1 MNSTEIAS
9 HLELAKE
16 ELETATAVQN
26 KKHPLDKIRLDDAVR
41 HYNTI
46 RKRYY
51 IKKTE
56 KISNILRNH
65 YLSL

>member
-1 MNSTEIAS
+1 VNPTEIAS

-16 ELETATAVQN
+16 ELETTTAVQN
-26 KKHPLDKIRLDDAVR
+26 EKHPLDKLRLDDAVR

-46 RKRYY
+46 LKRYH

>member
-1 MNSTEIAS
+1 MNSTEIVS

-16 ELETATAVQN
+16 ELDTTTRVQN
-26 KKHPLDKIRLDDAVR
+26 EKHPLDKIRLDDAVR

-51 IKKTE
+51 IKK
-56 KISNILRNH
+56 KNRKN
-65 YLSL
+65 

>member
-1 MNSTEIAS
+1 MNSTEIVS

-16 ELETATAVQN
+16 ELDTATRVQN
-26 KKHPLDKIRLDDAVR
+26 KRHPLDKIRLDDAVR

-46 RKRYY
+46 LKRYH

-56 KISNILRNH
+56 KIGNILRNH

>member
-1 MNSTEIAS
+1 MNPAEIVS

-16 ELETATAVQN
+16 ELDTATRVQN
-26 KKHPLDKIRLDDAVR
+26 EKHPLDKLRLDDAVR

>member
-1 MNSTEIAS
+1 MNSTEIVS

-16 ELETATAVQN
+16 ELDTTTRVQN
-26 KKHPLDKIRLDDAVR
+26 EKHPLDKLRLDDAVR

-46 RKRYY
+46 LKRYH

-56 KISNILRNH
+56 KIANILRNH

>member
-1 MNSTEIAS
+1 MNPTEIAS

-16 ELETATAVQN
+16 ELETATRVQN
-26 KKHPLDKIRLDDAVR
+26 EKHPLDKLRLNDAVR

-46 RKRYY
+46 LKKYH

>member
-1 MNSTEIAS
+1 MNPTEIAS

-16 ELETATAVQN
+16 ELETATRVQN
-26 KKHPLDKIRLDDAVR
+26 EKHPLDKLRLNDAVR

-46 RKRYY
+46 LKRYH

>member
-1 MNSTEIAS
+1 MNPAEIAS

-16 ELETATAVQN
+16 ELETTTAVQN
-26 KKHPLDKIRLDDAVR
+26 EKHPLDKIRLDDAVR

-46 RKRYY
+46 RKRYR

-56 KISNILRNH
+56 KIGDILRNH

>member
-1 MNSTEIAS
+1 MNSTEIVS
-9 HLELAKE
+9 NLELAKE
-16 ELETATAVQN
+16 ELETTTAVQN

>member
-1 MNSTEIAS
+1 MNPAEIVS

-16 ELETATAVQN
+16 ELDTATRVQN
-26 KKHPLDKIRLDDAVR
+26 EKHPLDKLRLDDAVR

-46 RKRYY
+46 RKRYS

>member
-1 MNSTEIAS
+1 MNPTEIVS

-16 ELETATAVQN
+16 ELDTATQVQN
-26 KKHPLDKIRLDDAVR
+26 EKHPLDKLRLDDAVR

-46 RKRYY
+46 LKRYH

>member
-1 MNSTEIAS
+1 MNPTEIVS

-16 ELETATAVQN
+16 ELDTATAVQN
-26 KKHPLDKIRLDDAVR
+26 EKHPLDKLRLDDAVR

-46 RKRYY
+46 LRRYH

>member
-1 MNSTEIAS
+1 MNPAEIAS

-16 ELETATAVQN
+16 ELDTATVVQN
-26 KKHPLDKIRLDDAVR
+26 EKHPLDKLRLDDAVR

-46 RKRYY
+46 LKRYH

>member
-1 MNSTEIAS
+1 MNPAEIVS

-16 ELETATAVQN
+16 ELDTATRVQN
-26 KKHPLDKIRLDDAVR
+26 EKHPLDKLRLDDAVR

-46 RKRYY
+46 LRRYH

>member
-1 MNSTEIAS
+1 MNTTEIIS

-16 ELETATAVQN
+16 KLDTATRVQN
-26 KKHPLDKIRLDDAVR
+26 EKHPLNKLRLDDAVR

-46 RKRYY
+46 LKRYH

-56 KISNILRNH
+56 KIGNILRNH

>member
-1 MNSTEIAS
+1 MNTPEIVS

-16 ELETATAVQN
+16 ELDITTRVQN
-26 KKHPLDKIRLDDAVR
+26 AKHPLDKIRLDDAVR

-46 RKRYY
+46 LKRYH

-56 KISNILRNH
+56 KIGKILRNH